1 MAGAAAVDTQV
12 HAVGHTGSTPA
23 TVASGATTATTAGNE
38 LAVGF
43 YTDSGFGDTLSA
55 GAGYTARV
63 NVAPTGD
70 MELLTEDQLVPAG
83 ATPNATV
90 STGAN
95 TYWLM
100 TTITFKTG

>member
-1 MAGAAAVDTQV
+1 M
-12 HAVGHTGSTPA
+12 
-23 TVASGATTATTAGNE
+23 
-38 LAVGF
+38 
-43 YTDSGFGDTLSA
+43 
-55 GAGYTARV
+55 

-90 STGAN
+90 NTGTN

-100 TTITFKTG
+100 TTITFTTG